1 MGLKE
6 KNWSEGVV
14 KWMVWLSGVMDFE
27 MAEQVLQQ
35 IGQVNVSDTSI
46 WRCTQER
53 GEKFRRLAEEERAQA
68 MSISGYEESLRR
80 LMPKGRMGVAMD
92 GGMINIRGEGWKEL
106 KVGSIFDVEV
116 IPAFDEE
123 MRGVKELGHA
133 VHTSYVAHLGGPEV
147 FGEMLWAEA
156 WKRGWEQAV
165 ESEVIGDGAAWIWNL
180 AEEHFYGSHQVVDW
194 YHATEHL
201 AVASHLLH
209 GEGTDEAKRWFEE
222 RKTLLFQGH
231 ALRIGQELLESAV
244 EHPEVAEGLEREGR
258 YFQSNYRRMNYME
271 MSGKGWLIGSG
282 VVESGIKQFKAR
294 FSGPGMRWSRPGAER
309 LLPIRAAIMSG
320 RFDSTWQQACI
331 LPPN

>member
-14 KWMVWLSGVMDFE
+14 KWMDWLSGVMDFE

-133 VHTSYVAHLGGPEV
+133 VHTSYVAHLGGP
-147 FGEMLWAEA
+147 
-156 WKRGWEQAV
+156 K
-165 ESEVIGDGAAWIWNL
+165 
-180 AEEHFYGSHQVVDW
+180 HGSV
-194 YHATEHL
+194 
-201 AVASHLLH
+201 
-209 GEGTDEAKRWFEE
+209 GGNRRW
-222 RKTLLFQGH
+222 RV
-231 ALRIGQELLESAV
+231 R
-244 EHPEVAEGLEREGR
+244 
-258 YFQSNYRRMNYME
+258 
-271 MSGKGWLIGSG
+271 
-282 VVESGIKQFKAR
+282 
-294 FSGPGMRWSRPGAER
+294 
-309 LLPIRAAIMSG
+309 
-320 RFDSTWQQACI
+320 
-331 LPPN
+331 

>member
-106 KVGSIFDVEV
+106 KVGSIS
-116 IPAFDEE
+116 PLL
-123 MRGVKELGHA
+123 M
-133 VHTSYVAHLGGPEV
+133 
-147 FGEMLWAEA
+147 
-156 WKRGWEQAV
+156 KR
-165 ESEVIGDGAAWIWNL
+165 
-180 AEEHFYGSHQVVDW
+180 
-194 YHATEHL
+194 
-201 AVASHLLH
+201 
-209 GEGTDEAKRWFEE
+209 
-222 RKTLLFQGH
+222 
-231 ALRIGQELLESAV
+231 
-244 EHPEVAEGLEREGR
+244 
-258 YFQSNYRRMNYME
+258 
-271 MSGKGWLIGSG
+271 
-282 VVESGIKQFKAR
+282 
-294 FSGPGMRWSRPGAER
+294 
-309 LLPIRAAIMSG
+309 
-320 RFDSTWQQACI
+320 
-331 LPPN
+331 